1 MSGLLST
8 LPGVGPKTANR
19 LTFFLLGRQEGE
31 LDEFGQAFIN
41 LKKNLVTCSRC
52 FLISETDPCVICQDK
67 SREQDKLVVV
77 EEPLDVLAMEKAH
90 WTGLYHV
97 LGGQISPIN
106 NVSPDDLK
114 IKELLVRL
122 ESGDIREVILATD
135 TVLEGEATALYI
147 DEQVSKAQK
156 EFKKEI
162 RVIKMQQ
169 DLIHTDEQYICDEC
183 GYTSPVANERCPD
196 CGSAMSALHDE
207 KPKAKVMAGESEEDL
222 SEETMDADSPKS
234 LQALAEEEQ
243 EESDKEYQNDTYGNE

>member
-1 MSGLLST
+1 MSALLST

-31 LDEFGQAFIN
+31 LEEFGEAFIN
-41 LKKNLVTCSRC
+41 LKKNLVTCSKC
-52 FLISETDPCVICQDK
+52 FLISETDPCIICQDK

-114 IKELLVRL
+114 IKELMTRL
-122 ESGDIREVILATD
+122 ESGSIREVILATD

-156 EFKKEI
+156 EGGLKG
-162 RVIKMQQ
+162 IKITRIARGLPVGG
-169 DLIHTDEQYICDEC
+169 DLEYADEL
-183 GYTSPVANERCPD
+183 TLAR
-196 CGSAMSALHDE
+196 ALE
-207 KPKAKVMAGESEEDL
+207 GRR
-222 SEETMDADSPKS
+222 
-234 LQALAEEEQ
+234 
-243 EESDKEYQNDTYGNE
+243 TYSNRD

>member
-1 MSGLLST
+1 MKNILPRSVEAMSALLST

-41 LKKNLVTCSRC
+41 LKKNLVTCSKC

-67 SREQDKLVVV
+67 SRGQDKLVVV

-114 IKELLVRL
+114 IKELLTRL

-147 DEQVSKAQK
+147 DEQVNKAQK
-156 EFKKEI
+156 DGKLKG
-162 RVIKMQQ
+162 IKITRIARGLPVGG
-169 DLIHTDEQYICDEC
+169 DLEYADEL
-183 GYTSPVANERCPD
+183 TLAR
-196 CGSAMSALHDE
+196 ALE
-207 KPKAKVMAGESEEDL
+207 GRR
-222 SEETMDADSPKS
+222 
-234 LQALAEEEQ
+234 
-243 EESDKEYQNDTYGNE
+243 TYSNRD

>member
-156 EFKKEI
+156 DGRLKG
-162 RVIKMQQ
+162 IKITRIARGLPVGG
-169 DLIHTDEQYICDEC
+169 DLEYADEL
-183 GYTSPVANERCPD
+183 TLAR
-196 CGSAMSALHDE
+196 ALE
-207 KPKAKVMAGESEEDL
+207 GRR
-222 SEETMDADSPKS
+222 
-234 LQALAEEEQ
+234 
-243 EESDKEYQNDTYGNE
+243 TYSNRD

>member
-1 MSGLLST
+1 MSALLST
-8 LPGVGPKTANR
+8 LPSIGPKTANR

-41 LKKNLVTCSRC
+41 LKKNLVTCSKC
-52 FLISETDPCVICQDK
+52 FLISETDPCIICQDK

-114 IKELLVRL
+114 IKELLMRL
-122 ESGDIREVILATD
+122 ESGNIREVILATD

-147 DEQVSKAQK
+147 DEQVNKAQK
-156 EFKKEI
+156 EGKLKG
-162 RVIKMQQ
+162 IKITRIARGLPVGG
-169 DLIHTDEQYICDEC
+169 DLEYADEL
-183 GYTSPVANERCPD
+183 TLAR
-196 CGSAMSALHDE
+196 ALE
-207 KPKAKVMAGESEEDL
+207 GRR
-222 SEETMDADSPKS
+222 
-234 LQALAEEEQ
+234 
-243 EESDKEYQNDTYGNE
+243 TYSNRD